1 MIFFPTLSQ
10 WHCIL
15 VYTEI
20 LWGVRGIL
28 LRGSWEQAAIRG
40 LQSPVLEY
48 TPLWSDF
55 PLFLYEYVQAASAKP
70 SYTCSKYSFFFSCI
84 AQTGYEPDLF
94 ILTSIVVHTAKMPCT
109 NKAYFFVWIEKFD
122 LVRLFPS
129 VATIP
134 RSRREEAW
142 DHFERCRSSVCSVL
156 HARLVTNTMR
166 LGDGG
171 SGRGRSCVAMT
182 I

>member
-1 MIFFPTLSQ
+1 MALHPCLHRDSVRRTWDFAPRKLRASCHKRAPEPCS
-10 WHCIL
+10 W
-15 VYTEI
+15 VYSFVE
-20 LWGVRGIL
+20 WF
-28 LRGSWEQAAIRG
+28 
-40 LQSPVLEY
+40 SP
-48 TPLWSDF
+48 F
-55 PLFLYEYVQAASAKP
+55 PLSVCPSCLSKT
-70 SYTCSKYSFFFSCI
+70 SYTCSKYSFFFPCI

-94 ILTSIVVHTAKMPCT
+94 ILTSIVVHTAKIPCT

-134 RSRREEAW
+134 HSRREEAW

-156 HARLVTNTMR
+156 HARLVMNTMR
-166 LGDGG
+166 LRDGG
-171 SGRGRSCVAMT
+171 LGRGRSCVAMT